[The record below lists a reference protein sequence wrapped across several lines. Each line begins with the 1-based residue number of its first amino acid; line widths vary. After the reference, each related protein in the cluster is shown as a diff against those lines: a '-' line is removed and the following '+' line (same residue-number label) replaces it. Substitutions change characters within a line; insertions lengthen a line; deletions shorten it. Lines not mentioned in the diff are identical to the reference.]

1 MKWQGKKQSFLFI
14 SVSLRDLRMF
24 KASLPIPP
32 SVNAA
37 YRSANRGGKTFVH
50 KSKEYKDWSVLA
62 GRLFQFHH
70 KNLVPMQGRL
80 VVEYKFCFKDKR
92 RRDIANYEKAL
103 TDFLEEQNVFVN
115 DEQIDDIRML
125 RLPVN
130 KDKAGV
136 FIKVKEVK
144 NG

>member
-1 MKWQGKKQSFLFI
+1 
-14 SVSLRDLRMF
+14 
-24 KASLPIPP
+24 
-32 SVNAA
+32 
-37 YRSANRGGKTFVH
+37 
-50 KSKEYKDWSVLA
+50 
-62 GRLFQFHH
+62 
-70 KNLVPMQGRL
+70 MQGRL